1 LESEVMIR
9 LELTNTSCKLVSKP
23 DIFRAISD
31 VLSFEPPGMEH
42 RMRFMHPAVRKK
54 WDGKTRLMKKNG
66 TFPAGLLFLAE
77 TFLKENSLDY
87 ELVDDRVIPE
97 RSYEY
102 GFSFPYELRPYQVD
116 FLKDDPGY
124 ERGVNVVGT
133 GGGKSTMMGRATDV
147 RGVDTLV
154 CTPDTGLREQIYK
167 SFCGWVDPSW
177 VSRDVRTDAPIIV
190 CNVASLINKDKKF
203 FERFKMLMTDEFHH
217 SAAKSY
223 LKLNQLASNCYWRY
237 GFTGTNVRTDG
248 LDMIMHGVLST
259 VLFEK
264 STSELIEE
272 GYLVPADITIYRIQ
286 LKLFSRYNYKEAYDA
301 IILNDDFAKLVTDIV
316 RKKAQMEGKKTLVLV
331 RRKEH
336 GRLLESYLDDIAT
349 FVSGDDEV
357 DYREAIKEDF
367 NTGDLRC
374 LIATSVFGEGQ
385 DIPNI
390 EALVNVRLQ
399 KGEIETKQG
408 TGRVLRLADGTNT
421 YEESVKA
428 GKSRADIV
436 DFLLVGNK
444 HLVSHSV
451 ERINQYKSERAFT
464 IRVERL

>member
-1 LESEVMIR
+1 
-9 LELTNTSCKLVSKP
+9 
-23 DIFRAISD
+23 
-31 VLSFEPPGMEH
+31 
-42 RMRFMHPAVRKK
+42 
-54 WDGKTRLMKKNG
+54 
-66 TFPAGLLFLAE
+66 
-77 TFLKENSLDY
+77 
-87 ELVDDRVIPE
+87 
-97 RSYEY
+97 
-102 GFSFPYELRPYQVD
+102 
-116 FLKDDPGY
+116 
-124 ERGVNVVGT
+124 
-133 GGGKSTMMGRATDV
+133 
-147 RGVDTLV
+147 
-154 CTPDTGLREQIYK
+154 
-167 SFCGWVDPSW
+167 
-177 VSRDVRTDAPIIV
+177 
-190 CNVASLINKDKKF
+190 
-203 FERFKMLMTDEFHH
+203 
-217 SAAKSY
+217 
-223 LKLNQLASNCYWRY
+223 
-237 GFTGTNVRTDG
+237 
-248 LDMIMHGVLST
+248 MIMHGVLST